1 MIAADQ
7 REAHAE
13 EADAAA
19 AHVQADEAEG
29 PAQPEPDVDLA
40 VSNKVLDAAIEGA
53 VARPVALPNVD
64 VRVMQVEPHRLADEM
79 PPAVPLNAE
88 PHRLA
93 ARAPC
98 KHCGA
103 PVWPSEGAACCSGG
117 KHILGP
123 AFNPPIDDEYLSM
136 MQQPHFCHDSRLIN
150 SALALGS
157 QCTAPSRAIG
167 GLGFHEQH
175 YAHLS
180 LLGTTYLVLR
190 NPHAG
195 NNPFDNYLLPRDLL
209 LETAARDL
217 GAGYAERLLG
227 VRE

>member
-1 MIAADQ
+1 VIAADQ
-7 REAHAE
+7 RKVHAE
-13 EADAAA
+13 VADAAA
-19 AHVQADEAEG
+19 AHMQADEAEG

-40 VSNKVLDAAIEGA
+40 AADIMLDAVIEGA
-53 VARPVALPNVD
+53 IARPVALPNAD
-64 VRVMQVEPHRLADEM
+64 VRVMQV
-79 PPAVPLNAE
+79 E

-136 MQQPHFCHDSRLIN
+136 MQQPHFSHDSRLIN

-175 YAHLS
+175 YAHLG
-180 LLGTTYLVLR
+180 LLGTAYLVLR

-195 NNPFDNYLLPRDLL
+195 NNPFDVDPFSVNLIRYRMG
-209 LETAARDL
+209 TA
-217 GAGYAERLLG
+217 
-227 VRE
+227 